1 MALVELKNE
10 ETTTAGDHIYNFD
23 DPELVGKLDAL
34 AKVGG
39 RGKKSRQHPKMAAA
53 LEATNRR
60 RGWRFLDERS
70 RKPVFLTK
78 TDKRKWVSD
87 DTRKIHRFSRRA
99 SRPNTG
105 Q

>member
-10 ETTTAGDHIYNFD
+10 ETTTAGDHVYKFN

-34 AKVGG
+34 AMSG
-39 RGKKSRQHPKMAAA
+39 RKKSRQHPKMAAA
-53 LEATNRR
+53 VEATNRR

-78 TDKRKWVSD
+78 TDKGKWVSD

-99 SRPNTG
+99 CRPNTG

>member
-23 DPELVGKLDAL
+23 DPELVGKLGAL
-34 AKVGG
+34 ARVGEEE
-39 RGKKSRQHPKMAAA
+39 KPATPKMAAA
-53 LEATNRR
+53 VEATNRR

-78 TDKRKWVSD
+78 TDKGKWVSD
-87 DTRKIHRFSRRA
+87 DTRKFHRFSRRTPR
-99 SRPNTG
+99 SNTG

>member
-10 ETTTAGDHIYNFD
+10 ETTTAGDHVYKFD
-23 DPELVGKLDAL
+23 DPDLVGKLDAL
-34 AKVGG
+34 AKVGEEE
-39 RGKKSRQHPKMAAA
+39 KPATPKMAAA
-53 LEATNRR
+53 VEATNRR

-99 SRPNTG
+99 SRPSTF

>member
-10 ETTTAGDHIYNFD
+10 ESTTAGDRVYKFN

-34 AKVGG
+34 AKVG
-39 RGKKSRQHPKMAAA
+39 RKKSRQHQKMAAA
-53 LEATNRR
+53 VEATNRR

-78 TDKRKWVSD
+78 TDKGEWVSD
-87 DTRKIHRFSRRA
+87 DTR
-99 SRPNTG
+99 
-105 Q
+105 